1 MSGADPAAR
10 STSAT
15 LAAARESRGLS
26 VAQVAE
32 QLRLTPEVILAM
44 EEGRYQALGP
54 PVFARGHLRKYASLL
69 GQPADELLRDYDAS
83 SSRVAESSLIP
94 PASAHT
100 HVESEHR
107 RRWRWQPWLIV
118 VAAAVIA
125 MAGWWFWQGR
135 YATPPA
141 SQPESVPATEQ
152 FEAPPPD
159 SLGAPQ
165 PDVPGPAVP
174 PEAAPAG
181 EPAAE
186 PAMQQ
191 TGSTATGESG
201 GLTLAFSGPCWL
213 EVYDAGGARLA
224 FELVEAG
231 EYRSFQGPA
240 PWRVVLGNAPV
251 VSARIDGRP
260 VSIPAGLVMQNAAT
274 VSIAASGA
282 VASGAGG
289 VRDS

>member
-1 MSGADPAAR
+1 VSSADPAAR
-10 STSAT
+10 PVSAT

-32 QLRLTPEVILAM
+32 QLRLMPEVILAM
-44 EEGRYQALGP
+44 EEGRYEVLGP

-69 GQPADELLRDYDAS
+69 GQPVDELLRDYDAS

-107 RRWRWQPWLIV
+107 RRWRWQPWLVV

-125 MAGWWFWQGR
+125 TAGWWFWQGR
-135 YATPPA
+135 SATPPA
-141 SQPESVPATEQ
+141 PQSESAPATEQ
-152 FEAPPPD
+152 FEAPASD
-159 SLGAPQ
+159 SPGAPQ
-165 PDVPGPAVP
+165 PDVPGPAVL

-181 EPAAE
+181 EPATE
-186 PAMQQ
+186 Q
-191 TGSTATGESG
+191 TGSTTTQAPG
-201 GLTLAFSGPCWL
+201 GLMLAFSGPCWL

-231 EYRSFQGPA
+231 EYRSFRGPA

-251 VSARIDGRP
+251 VSAQLDGRP
-260 VSIPAGLVMQNAAT
+260 VSIPAGLLMHNTAT
-274 VSIAASGA
+274 VSIAASGT
-282 VASGAGG
+282 VAGSAGG
-289 VRDS
+289 ARDS

>member
-1 MSGADPAAR
+1 VSSADPAAR
-10 STSAT
+10 PVSAT

-44 EEGRYQALGP
+44 EEGRYQVLGP

-83 SSRVAESSLIP
+83 SSRVVESSLIP

-125 MAGWWFWQGR
+125 TAGWWFWQGR
-135 YATPPA
+135 SATPPA
-141 SQPESVPATEQ
+141 PQPESAPATEQ
-152 FEAPPPD
+152 LGAPAPGSP
-159 SLGAPQ
+159 GAPQ

-191 TGSTATGESG
+191 TGSTETQEPG
-201 GLTLAFSGPCWL
+201 GLMLAFSGPCWL

-231 EYRSFQGPA
+231 EYRSFRGPA
-240 PWRVVLGNAPV
+240 PWRVVLGNAPA
-251 VSARIDGRP
+251 VSAQLDGRP
-260 VSIPAGLVMQNAAT
+260 VSIPAGLLMRNAAT
-274 VSIAASGA
+274 VSIAASGT
-282 VASGAGG
+282 VAGSAGG
-289 VRDS
+289 ARDS

>member
-1 MSGADPAAR
+1 MSSVEPAAG
-10 STSAT
+10 SIGAT

-32 QLRLTPEVILAM
+32 QLRLTSEVILAM
-44 EEGRYQALGP
+44 EEGRYQVLGP

-125 MAGWWFWQGR
+125 TAGWWFWQGR
-135 YATPPA
+135 SGTPPA
-141 SQPESVPATEQ
+141 SQSESAPATEQ
-152 FEAPPPD
+152 FEAPPPG

-165 PDVPGPAVP
+165 PDVPGPVVP

-186 PAMQQ
+186 PATQQ
-191 TGSTATGESG
+191 TGSTATQEPG
-201 GLTLAFSGPCWL
+201 GLMLAFSGPCWL

-240 PWRVVLGNAPV
+240 PWRVVMGNAPA
-251 VSARIDGRP
+251 VSAQLDGRP
-260 VSIPAGLVMQNAAT
+260 VSIPAGLLLHNAAT
-274 VSIAASGA
+274 VSIAASGT
-282 VASGAGG
+282 VASSAGG

>member
-1 MSGADPAAR
+1 MSSADPAAR
-10 STSAT
+10 PVSAT

-44 EEGRYQALGP
+44 EEGRYQVLGP

-83 SSRVAESSLIP
+83 SSRVVESSLIP

-125 MAGWWFWQGR
+125 TAGWWFWQGR
-135 YATPPA
+135 SATPPA
-141 SQPESVPATEQ
+141 PQSESAPATEQ
-152 FEAPPPD
+152 LEAPAPGSP
-159 SLGAPQ
+159 GAPQ
-165 PDVPGPAVP
+165 PDVPGPAMP

-191 TGSTATGESG
+191 TGSTETRESG
-201 GLTLAFSGPCWL
+201 RLMLAFSGPCWL
-213 EVYDAGGARLA
+213 EVYDARGARLA

-240 PWRVVLGNAPV
+240 PWRVVLGNAPAV
-251 VSARIDGRP
+251 NAHINGRP
-260 VSIPAGLVMQNAAT
+260 VSIPAGLLMRNAAT
-274 VSIAASGA
+274 VSIAASGT
-282 VASGAGG
+282 VAGSAGG
-289 VRDS
+289 ARDS

>member
-1 MSGADPAAR
+1 MSSADPAAR
-10 STSAT
+10 PVSAT

-44 EEGRYQALGP
+44 EEGRYQVLGP

-83 SSRVAESSLIP
+83 SSRVVESSLIP

-125 MAGWWFWQGR
+125 TAGWWFWQGR
-135 YATPPA
+135 SATPPA
-141 SQPESVPATEQ
+141 PQSESAPATEQ
-152 FEAPPPD
+152 FEAPASD
-159 SLGAPQ
+159 SPGAPQ
-165 PDVPGPAVP
+165 PDVPGPAVL

-181 EPAAE
+181 EPATE
-186 PAMQQ
+186 Q
-191 TGSTATGESG
+191 TGSTTTQAPG
-201 GLTLAFSGPCWL
+201 GLMLAFSGPCWL

-231 EYRSFQGPA
+231 EYRSFRGPA

-251 VSARIDGRP
+251 VSAQLDGRP
-260 VSIPAGLVMQNAAT
+260 VSIPAGLLIHNTAT
-274 VSIAASGA
+274 VSIAASGT
-282 VASGAGG
+282 VAGSAGG
-289 VRDS
+289 ARDS